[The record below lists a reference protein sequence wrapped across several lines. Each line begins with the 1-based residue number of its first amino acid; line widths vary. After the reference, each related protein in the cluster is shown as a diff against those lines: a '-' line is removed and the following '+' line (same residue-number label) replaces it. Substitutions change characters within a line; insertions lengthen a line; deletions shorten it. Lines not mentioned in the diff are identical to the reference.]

1 MRIDIH
7 AYVYR
12 KPVPFVVPFNTV
24 AELTC
29 SADPRTLHIS
39 ETVFNKITREMQ

>member
-7 AYVYR
+7 AYAYR
-12 KPVPFVVPFNTV
+12 KPVQFCTTE
-24 AELTC
+24 ELTC
-29 SADPRTLHIS
+29 SADPRTLHMS